1 MNKDKRKKV
10 AIITGASK
18 GLGRH
23 LAVYFA
29 KKDMKI
35 IAIARSKDKLSSLTK
50 EISNSG
56 GNASYYDLDITDHAS
71 LKEVMEDIK
80 EKYSFVDILIN
91 NAGTGNAKP
100 LEELNPEE
108 IDKIIDINLKGT
120 IYATQLV
127 VPIMKDSPGIKYI
140 FNISSMS
147 GERGLN
153 NNGIYHA
160 SKFGVNG
167 FSNSMSKYLIPYDI
181 HVVTLCPGGINT
193 SWWEKNE
200 DWAFDKDKLMEP
212 DEVSRTIDFILK
224 GRGSTLFQ
232 KIQFFPTC
240 VVERW

>member
-18 GLGRH
+18 GLGRN

-29 KKDMKI
+29 KKDMEI
-35 IAIARSKDKLSSLTK
+35 IAIARSRDKLLNLTK
-50 EISNSG
+50 EISDSG

-91 NAGTGNAKP
+91 NAGTGNAKH
-100 LEELNPEE
+100 LEELAPEE
-108 IDKIIDINLKGT
+108 IDEIIDINLKGT

-127 VPIMKDSPGIKYI
+127 APIMKDSPGIKYI

-167 FSNSMSKYLIPYDI
+167 FSNSMSKYLLPYDI

-200 DWAFDKDKLMEP
+200 NWAFDKDKLMEP
-212 DEVSRTIDFILK
+212 DEISRTIDFILG